1 MGVNFK
7 TLTTKFQLVSDK
19 FKLMYRRPNLYH
31 LHKKVIGRFDSTF
44 FILVIFVH
52 IFIVS
57 SFLNC
62 N

>member
-1 MGVNFK
+1 MCVNFK
-7 TLTTKFQLVSDK
+7 ILTTKFQLISDK
-19 FKLMYRRPNLYH
+19 FKLMYHRPNLYH
-31 LHKKVIGRFDSTF
+31 FDKKVIGGFDSKF

-52 IFIVS
+52 IFIVN